1 MALED
6 NFYLLSFDNDKTI
19 QYINSKD
26 PSSSNE
32 QDDEGFEEAFN
43 FTEEFPDIITSGLW
57 VSNDCFVYT
66 NSKGHIYYLIE

>member
-32 QDDEGFEEAFN
+32 
-43 FTEEFPDIITSGLW
+43 
-57 VSNDCFVYT
+57 
-66 NSKGHIYYLIE
+66 